1 MLRTGKLFDQPTLRL
16 PLEAYRPLL
25 QCHSLVNGEFVEKVE
40 AFRRHGYELRPAERV
55 KVGKEIHEAALLRLL
70 ICEVCEL
77 TPVANVGLLIGE
89 AASAFSHPLGFLD
102 KFGNVLVM
110 DFPREDSPEIASH
123 YDDVNLAPGW
133 RSNSI
138 DPSVWG
144 EPYPFYWLRMSAPF
158 DSDADVEALTDVAGA
173 AMYIDLAIV

>member
-1 MLRTGKLFDQPTLRL
+1 MLRTGELFDQLTLRL

-25 QCHSLVNGEFVEKVE
+25 QCHTLVNGEFVEKVE

-77 TPVANVGLLIGE
+77 TPVANVGVLLGE

-102 KFGNVLVM
+102 KFGNVVVV
-110 DFPREDSPEIASH
+110 DFPLMDSPEIASH
-123 YDDVNLAPGW
+123 YDDAANLAPGW
-133 RSNSI
+133 RSNGI
-138 DPSVWG
+138 DPSIWG
-144 EPYPFYWLRMSAPF
+144 DYPSYWMRMSAPF
-158 DSDADVEALTDVAGA
+158 ASDADIEALTDIAGEA
-173 AMYIDLAIV
+173 LYVEL